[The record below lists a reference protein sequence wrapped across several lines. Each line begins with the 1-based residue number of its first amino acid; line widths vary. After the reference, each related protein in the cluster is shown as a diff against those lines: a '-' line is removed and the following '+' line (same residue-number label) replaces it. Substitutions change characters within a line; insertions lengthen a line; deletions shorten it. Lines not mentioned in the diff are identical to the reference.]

1 MERLLKN
8 NSDSEQQQMILKLLL
23 DNRIQILNEL
33 MQNEPKT
40 AIELS
45 HESKINLNAVYRV
58 LHKLDDG
65 NFLKISFNITP
76 NGKKSYLYKSK
87 LESINARYH
96 KGNLDISLNLNS

>member
-1 MERLLKN
+1 MKRLLKN
-8 NSDSEQQQMILKLLL
+8 NLDSEHQVILKLLL
-23 DNRIQILNEL
+23 DNRIRILNEL

-45 HESKINLNAVYRV
+45 RDSKINLNAVYRV
-58 LHKLDDG
+58 LHKLDDS
-65 NFLKISFNITP
+65 NFLKISFTITP
-76 NGKKSYLYKSK
+76 DGKKSYLYKSK